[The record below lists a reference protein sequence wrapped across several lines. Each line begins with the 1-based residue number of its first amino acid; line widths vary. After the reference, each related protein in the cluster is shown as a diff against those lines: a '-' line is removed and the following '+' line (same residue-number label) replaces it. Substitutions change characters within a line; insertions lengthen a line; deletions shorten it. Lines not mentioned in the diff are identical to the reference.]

1 MARKLNE
8 RELEAMKA
16 AEAGITEHGLY
27 AVLRAA
33 LWLVGEEA
41 AVKYAAY
48 ECAGQTDAMRA
59 AFDEYNRLSRVRDD
73 IRHAVRVLDGEI

>member
-8 RELEAMKA
+8 QELAAMKA

-33 LWLVGEEA
+33 LWVVGEEA
-41 AVKYAAY
+41 AERNEIYRS
-48 ECAGQTDAMRA
+48 AGQHDVKRA
-59 AFDEYNRLSRVRDD
+59 AFDEYNRLGRVRDD
-73 IRHAVRVLDGEI
+73 LRHAVKVLDGEI